1 MKQIDRLLR
10 DIINLDPV
18 EFMGL
23 ARVLK
28 VKLMEP
34 DYEKNEDGENT
45 GKVTLKPRDFTDILS
60 DVLAAFEASN
70 RKRRREIL
78 QLIHE
83 AATHKEVIPDAG
95 NSKDP

>member
-1 MKQIDRLLR
+1 MKQTERLLK

-28 VKLMEP
+28 VRLMEP
-34 DYEKNEDGENT
+34 INTASETGEI
-45 GKVTLKPRDFTDILS
+45 KLAPRDFTDILS

-83 AATHKEVIPDAG
+83 AATHKEKPDAG
-95 NSKDP
+95 NPENP

>member
-1 MKQIDRLLR
+1 MKQTERLLK
-10 DIINLDPV
+10 DIPRLDPV

-34 DYEKNEDGENT
+34 ISTESET
-45 GKVTLKPRDFTDILS
+45 GQIKLAPRDFTDILS

-83 AATHKEVIPDAG
+83 AATHKEKSDAG
-95 NSKDP
+95 NPENT

>member
-1 MKQIDRLLR
+1 MKQTDKLLK
-10 DIINLDPV
+10 DIPRLDPI

-34 DYEKNEDGENT
+34 ISAENETGEI
-45 GKVTLKPRDFTDILS
+45 KLAPRDFTDILS

-78 QLIHE
+78 QLVHE

-95 NSKDP
+95 NSKDS

>member
-34 DYEKNEDGENT
+34 DYEKNEEDENT

-70 RKRRREIL
+70 RRRRREIL

-83 AATHKEVIPDAG
+83 AVTHKEVISDAG
-95 NSKDP
+95 DTKDT